1 MDSTVSTLF
10 EYYGTFT
17 IFIILIMWLLRNFM
31 ETQKS
36 DKEMFKNTIEKIERQ
51 NNEDRKLHR
60 ETIEKITSSTNAKL
74 DNMSNDIKA
83 MSNDIKTVS
92 NDLKELKVKSNK

>member
-1 MDSTVSTLF
+1 MEAFVTTLF
-10 EYYGTFT
+10 DYYGMLA
-17 IFIILIMWLLRNFM
+17 IFIILIGWLLKNFM

-36 DKEMFKNTIEKIERQ
+36 DKELFKMTIEKIEDQ

-60 ETIEKITSSTNAKL
+60 ETIEKITSTTNAKL
-74 DNMSNDIKA
+74 DNMSNDIKN

-92 NDLKELKVKSNK
+92 NDLKDLKSKSK